1 MGKMKNIKRVSFVT
15 VLLIVSMS
23 CSLFTPTSS
32 KNNEINQV
40 FDGLP
45 AYDPDAPLPS
55 SGAAA
60 LRLLAEL
67 DPSVAVLETDVEES
81 ERKALNAL
89 LADLQ
94 MQLDQGNGNQVPFLP
109 SQSGS
114 MKVAIPAERAY
125 FPADYKLAGDSGNFS
140 FEAMFIAILTSQV
153 SDSLAVTPG
162 AGENKSATGAEGG
175 AVTNNGV
182 KFTKNPDGS
191 TSLELV
197 NKTDATKDGVTANT
211 ESKVSIEGWRCPN
224 DAGQVSFTI
233 KERFNGESGG
243 ASYTVD
249 LSADVRAEVNEDAEM
264 VNMTIDTTQGTRRV
278 KDGKNIY
285 VESGVT
291 NKNGT
296 TSNQR
301 VIRSSQDATSDDVA
315 NLSAAGEAAAY
326 NMALGS
332 LLFAQSNWE
341 KGGCTAI
348 QASLPESVQTGST
361 TSIPVTVHHKFDGSE
376 VPSKLKA
383 VLSGEKSVNPTTL
396 PMTPGTL
403 TYTAPDENGKTA
415 TITLT
420 ATSKRGKATLEL
432 TTSTGGAAYQ
442 IVGGLD
448 EFQTN
453 TAVCDIMGPFTLTGG
468 GFALNF
474 SGGLSGTYTYSG
486 GPFGA
491 AGSGSYTISLPD
503 GLGKPGSM
511 TGGGSGCV
519 ETELGTFCNSGTE
532 KYSLSPLPEGS
543 CP

>member
-1 MGKMKNIKRVSFVT
+1 MKNIKLVSFVI
-15 VLLIVSMS
+15 VLVLVSIS
-23 CSLFTPTSS
+23 CSLFAPTSS
-32 KNNEINQV
+32 KNSDINQI
-40 FDGLP
+40 FDEVP
-45 AYDPDAPLPS
+45 AYDPEAPLPS

-67 DPSVAVLETDVEES
+67 DPSVGVLETDVEES
-81 ERKALNAL
+81 EREALNAL

-94 MQLDQGNGNQVPFLP
+94 VQLDEGNGKQVPFMP
-109 SQSGS
+109 SQSGR
-114 MKVAIPAERAY
+114 MKVAIPVARAFY
-125 FPADYKLAGDSGNFS
+125 PAGNKLAGDSGNFS

-197 NKTDATKDGVTANT
+197 NKTDASKDGVTAT
-211 ESKVSIEGWRCPN
+211 TDSKVSIDGWRCPN

-249 LSADVRAEVNEDAEM
+249 LSADVRAEVNDDAEM

-278 KDGKNIY
+278 KDGKNVY

-291 NKNGT
+291 NKNGS

-341 KGGCTAI
+341 KGGCTEI
-348 QASLPESVQTGST
+348 KASLPESVQTGST
-361 TSIPVTVHHKFDGSE
+361 TSIPVTVSHKFDGSE

-420 ATSKRGKATLEL
+420 STSKRGKATLEL

-453 TAVCDIMGPFTLTGG
+453 SAVCDIMGPFTLTGG
-468 GFALNF
+468 GFALKF

-491 AGSGSYTISLPD
+491 SGSGSYTISLPD

-511 TGGGSGCV
+511 TGSGSGCV
-519 ETELGTFCNSGTE
+519 ETELGTFCNSGAE
-532 KYSLSPLPEGS
+532 KYTLSPLPEGS